1 MAEEK
6 KEETKQEER
15 KEIILTLNIRKHVLK
30 APRFQRAKKAI
41 KVLRELLKRYTK
53 SEIVKISKSLNEF
66 IWSRGIKK
74 PPVKIK
80 VKILKKDNVA
90 YADITRNN

>member
-1 MAEEK
+1 MVEEK

-15 KEIILTLNIRKHVLK
+15 KEIILTLNIRKYVLK

-53 SEIVKISKSLNEF
+53 SETVKISKSLNEF
-66 IWSRGIKK
+66 IWSKGIKK

-80 VKILKKDNVA
+80 VKILKRDNVA
-90 YADITRNN
+90 YADIIRNN

>member
-30 APRFQRAKKAI
+30 VPRFQRAKKAI